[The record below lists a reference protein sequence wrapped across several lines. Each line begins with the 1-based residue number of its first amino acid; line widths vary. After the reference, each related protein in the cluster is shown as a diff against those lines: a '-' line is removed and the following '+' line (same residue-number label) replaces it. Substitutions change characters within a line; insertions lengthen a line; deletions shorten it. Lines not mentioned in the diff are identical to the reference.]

1 MSRRARVAAI
11 VSVGVFVASLDLF
24 IVNIA
29 FPDIQ
34 GDFAGTSLASLSWV
48 LNAYAIVFAALLV
61 PAGRWA
67 DRTGRKRAFLGGL
80 ALFTVASAA
89 CAVAPSIG
97 VLIAARVV
105 QAAGAA
111 VLMPASLGLL
121 LPEFPPEKRG
131 LAIGLWAAVGGT
143 AAAAG
148 PVIGGLLVELSWRWV
163 FLVNIPIGIAA
174 IVAGT
179 RVLREIREEGAE
191 RPDLVGAGLLTAA
204 VATLIGGIIEGP
216 DWGWADGRVLGL
228 FAVALA
234 LLVAFAVR
242 SGRHPVPIVEPALLK
257 VQAFAAANVAG
268 IFFFIGFSAMLL
280 GSVLWLTEV
289 WGETALGAGLKI
301 APGPSMAALFAV
313 GGGVLSGRIGPR
325 AVGTVGALLFGLGGV
340 WWATHLGATEH
351 YASDYLPGM
360 LIGGAGVGLVN
371 PALAGAAT
379 AQLPPTRLATGSA
392 VLTMSRQLGSA
403 LGVALLVAVL
413 GTPSPANVVDT
424 FDNAWWM
431 MVAAAFASA
440 AAFTFVGSLKAHEGS
455 VEEELE
461 AAVASMAPEVAA

>member
-1 MSRRARVAAI
+1 MSHRARVAAI

-34 GDFAGTSLASLSWV
+34 RDFDGASLASLSWI

-89 CAVAPSIG
+89 CAAAPSVG
-97 VLIAARVV
+97 VLVGARIV

-163 FLVNIPIGIAA
+163 FLVNLPVGIAA
-174 IVAGT
+174 IVAGS
-179 RVLREIREEGAE
+179 RVLREIREEGAA
-191 RPDLVGAGLLTAA
+191 RPDVLGAGLLTGA
-204 VATLIGGIIEGP
+204 VATLIAAIVQGP
-216 DWGWADGRVLGL
+216 GWGWTDPRV
-228 FAVALA
+228 LA
-234 LLVAFAVR
+234 LLGAAVLLGVAFAVR
-242 SGRHPVPIVEPALLK
+242 SAHVPVPVVEPALLR
-257 VQAFAAANVAG
+257 VRAFAAANVAG
-268 IFFFIGFSAMLL
+268 VLFFIGFSAMLL

-301 APGPSMAALFAV
+301 APGPATAAVFAV
-313 GGGVLSGRIGPR
+313 AGGVLSGRIGPR
-325 AVGTVGALLFGLGGV
+325 AVGARGSVLFALAGV
-340 WWATHLGATEH
+340 WWATHLGAAEH
-351 YASDYLPGM
+351 YAADYLPGM
-360 LIGGAGVGLVN
+360 LIGGAGVGFVN

-379 AQLPPTRLATGSA
+379 AQLPPARLATGSA

-413 GTPSPANVVDT
+413 GTPSPAEVVDS
-424 FDNAWWM
+424 FDDAWWM
-431 MVAAAFASA
+431 MVAAAAGA
-440 AAFTFVGSLKAHEGS
+440 ALAFTFVGRLAPAGES
-455 VEEELE
+455 VEQEIEG
-461 AAVASMAPEVAA
+461 AVAAMGPELAA

>member
-1 MSRRARVAAI
+1 MNRRARVAAI

-34 GDFAGTSLASLSWV
+34 RDFTGTSLASLSWV

-80 ALFTVASAA
+80 ALFTLASAA
-89 CAVAPSIG
+89 CAAAPSIG

-179 RVLREIREEGAE
+179 RVLHEIREEGAE

-228 FAVALA
+228 FAVALG
-234 LLVAFAVR
+234 LSVAFVVR
-242 SGRHPVPIVEPALLK
+242 SGRHPVPIVEPALVK

-313 GGGVLSGRIGPR
+313 GGGILSGRIGPR

-360 LIGGAGVGLVN
+360 LIGGAGVGFVN

-413 GTPSPANVVDT
+413 GTPSPAEIVGT